1 MVETKRIVTSADGR
15 TVTTACDLD
24 GNGST
29 DLTTSSVTVVN
40 ADGSQVNTAAQ
51 RNGNGSLRTQTVTT
65 MSADQR
71 TIGITR
77 DVNGDGAID
86 QTETIVIQAN
96 GSTVDTVSTFNANGS
111 LKDRKITTT
120 SANGLSTTTQ
130 LDLNGD
136 GAIDETLTDVIVLNG
151 DGSRTETFTDYNGTT
166 SGSIKDRVVT
176 TTSANGLSSTVQ
188 WSGAIGQE
196 SLNQTQTDVT
206 VVNVDGSLVETISD
220 FTPAGVL
227 KDRKVV
233 TTAAN
238 GLSTTMQLDLDGNGS
253 FERVDAIVF
262 GVDGSK
268 TETITRSNSSNG
280 ALVQKD
286 VLATSADGR
295 SRSLQRDTDGNGSF
309 DHYESAATNLD
320 GSTTGTIWNTKA
332 NGALK
337 DKVIAIRSAD
347 GLATTVR
354 TDSNGDGTTD
364 YTWTTAAD
372 LNADGSRV
380 DTTSWVNG
388 NGTLWNQA
396 VTTTSANGLSKAT
409 RIDTN
414 GDGVLDQV
422 RYETTVIN
430 TDGTTTET
438 VSDIYCADGSLK
450 SRSVRTV
457 SADGNTRT
465 TQVDDNGDG
474 TVDRTIVAVLAAD
487 GSETLSETYFD
498 PDSTLKAQAT
508 AAISFDGRT
517 TTILKS
523 GAILRSDSITET
535 TTVAAD
541 GSGSYSWVQVQFD
554 NTSTG
559 YASHVID
566 AAGVDTWTWSEEPTG
581 VTPPVGHGGGTIAIP
596 YASIRIDLA
605 TETRYL
611 EIANRLYDTAF
622 DRDMFRDEREFL
634 AKYIGNG
641 VFNTTALANDLMN
654 SVEFSQRYGD
664 PAVPRP
670 DFLSNAQF
678 IERVYQNALGH
689 AASLAELSSYLSQLT
704 AGTMTRADVMYAVSE
719 SAEHVAAGNV
729 HAITNNTATGSSNYS
744 LDYTTDKTTIAD
756 IIQRM
761 YDLSAGRDA
770 SAPEVDYW
778 ATQLLDGT
786 ITQIQMAATLAE
798 ALAPSSPMGGATNAQ
813 FVSLVF
819 QAAFERLPTAAESQ
833 YWTAALDASWLTRGE
848 FFDAVA
854 QSTDHITQGNIHPD
868 TLQTAAT
875 ATLSGSVAKL
885 ILTGTAAVDGTGNA
899 LNNVITGNSGNN
911 VLSGL
916 AGADKLQGR
925 GGNDTIIG
933 GADTDTAVFSGRR
946 SDYAITFNATTQAYT
961 VVDLRDGS
969 PDGTDT
975 VSGVEQFQFSDGTIA
990 AAAVSDRAP
999 TYLALS
1005 GGAIA
1010 VSWTGNGGAPTYF
1023 VANGTSVGTVTGVDP
1038 DGSTGLQYSLVHS
1051 AGGRFTING
1060 STGQLTVANG
1070 QLIGSETT
1078 TAYVVTIRV
1087 TDQYGLTFD
1096 EGFAINVARVHGGT
1110 MVGNPPSNA
1119 TLTGGTVAEGATN
1132 GTVVATISGVDPNA
1146 GAVLTYSLTNNA
1158 GGRFAINGNT
1168 GQVTVA
1174 NGSLLD
1180 YESAT
1185 SHAIT
1190 VRVTDEGNAS
1200 QSGMS
1205 FDKTFT
1211 INVTSVNAAP
1221 TNATLTGGSVAENAA
1236 NGTVV
1241 GTVAGVDPDAGAT
1254 LSYSLLNS
1262 AGGRFAINA
1271 STGQLTVANG
1281 SLLDFESATSH
1292 ANHRACHGPGR
1303 ADLRQDIHDQRH

>member
-1 MVETKRIVTSADGR
+1 MTVLNADGSRTETVTDRNADNTLRDQMVTTISADGRSITIQRNTNGDSALDQTESITTAANGTVVDTIVNLNPDGTSASSATTTISADGRTRITYQDLNADGVVDATSTLVTVLNADGSTTDDLNAHVGSRLVETKRIVTSADGR
-15 TVTTACDLD
+15 TVATACDLD

-29 DLTTSSVTVVN
+29 DLTTSDVTVVN

-65 MSADQR
+65 TSADQR

-206 VVNVDGSLVETISD
+206 VVNADGSLIETISD

-238 GLSTTMQLDLDGNGS
+238 GLSTTTQLDLDGNGS

-280 ALVQKD
+280 ALLQKD

-320 GSTTGTIWNTKA
+320 GGTTGTIWNTKA

-347 GLATTVR
+347 GLTTTVR
-354 TDSNGDGTTD
+354 TDCNGDGTID

-487 GSETLSETYFD
+487 GSETLSEIYFN
-498 PDSTLKAQAT
+498 PDGTLKAQAT

-541 GSGSYSWVQVQFD
+541 GSGSYSWVQVRFD
-554 NTSTG
+554 NTTTG

-581 VTPPVGHGGGTIAIP
+581 VTPPVGDGGGTIAIP

-670 DFLSNAQF
+670 DVPV
-678 IERVYQNALGH
+678 ERTIH
-689 AASLAELSSYLSQLT
+689 
-704 AGTMTRADVMYAVSE
+704 RA
-719 SAEHVAAGNV
+719 
-729 HAITNNTATGSSNYS
+729 
-744 LDYTTDKTTIAD
+744 
-756 IIQRM
+756 
-761 YDLSAGRDA
+761 
-770 SAPEVDYW
+770 
-778 ATQLLDGT
+778 
-786 ITQIQMAATLAE
+786 
-798 ALAPSSPMGGATNAQ
+798 
-813 FVSLVF
+813 
-819 QAAFERLPTAAESQ
+819 RLPECPR
-833 YWTAALDASWLTRGE
+833 TRRIARRIVE
-848 FFDAVA
+848 LPV
-854 QSTDHITQGNIHPD
+854 
-868 TLQTAAT
+868 
-875 ATLSGSVAKL
+875 
-885 ILTGTAAVDGTGNA
+885 AVDGGNHDA
-899 LNNVITGNSGNN
+899 RGRDVRRLRKRGARCGGQRSCHHQQHGHGEQQ
-911 VLSGL
+911 LL
-916 AGADKLQGR
+916 A
-925 GGNDTIIG
+925 
-933 GADTDTAVFSGRR
+933 R
-946 SDYAITFNATTQAYT
+946 SY
-961 VVDLRDGS
+961 DG
-969 PDGTDT
+969 
-975 VSGVEQFQFSDGTIA
+975 
-990 AAAVSDRAP
+990 
-999 TYLALS
+999 
-1005 GGAIA
+1005 
-1010 VSWTGNGGAPTYF
+1010 
-1023 VANGTSVGTVTGVDP
+1023 
-1038 DGSTGLQYSLVHS
+1038 
-1051 AGGRFTING
+1051 
-1060 STGQLTVANG
+1060 
-1070 QLIGSETT
+1070 
-1078 TAYVVTIRV
+1078 
-1087 TDQYGLTFD
+1087 
-1096 EGFAINVARVHGGT
+1096 
-1110 MVGNPPSNA
+1110 
-1119 TLTGGTVAEGATN
+1119 
-1132 GTVVATISGVDPNA
+1132 
-1146 GAVLTYSLTNNA
+1146 
-1158 GGRFAINGNT
+1158 
-1168 GQVTVA
+1168 
-1174 NGSLLD
+1174 
-1180 YESAT
+1180 
-1185 SHAIT
+1185 
-1190 VRVTDEGNAS
+1190 
-1200 QSGMS
+1200 
-1205 FDKTFT
+1205 
-1211 INVTSVNAAP
+1211 
-1221 TNATLTGGSVAENAA
+1221 
-1236 NGTVV
+1236 
-1241 GTVAGVDPDAGAT
+1241 
-1254 LSYSLLNS
+1254 
-1262 AGGRFAINA
+1262 
-1271 STGQLTVANG
+1271 
-1281 SLLDFESATSH
+1281 
-1292 ANHRACHGPGR
+1292 
-1303 ADLRQDIHDQRH
+1303 